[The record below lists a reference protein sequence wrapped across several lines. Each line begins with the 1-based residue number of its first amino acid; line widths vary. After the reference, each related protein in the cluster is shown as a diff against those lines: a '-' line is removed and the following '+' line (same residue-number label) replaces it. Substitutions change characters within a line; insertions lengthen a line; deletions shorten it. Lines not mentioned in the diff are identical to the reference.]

1 MFTVWDNEVLGDWPL
16 AVLILVIGSVVVLA
30 VKRKFLEVMKW
41 FWRFRSREKHDEKEG
56 VAQAHAFRS
65 KSFRKPQPCHW
76 CHQPVAGQGS
86 CCRVCKYVCHTSC
99 ENMVSL
105 D

>member
-1 MFTVWDNEVLGDWPL
+1 MPWNCPWSQERQRPPAAIPPL
-16 AVLILVIGSVVVLA
+16 
-30 VKRKFLEVMKW
+30 
-41 FWRFRSREKHDEKEG
+41 HYEKEG

>member
-1 MFTVWDNEVLGDWPL
+1 MPWNCFWGYQPPAPTCRVSGPL
-16 AVLILVIGSVVVLA
+16 HLIQ
-30 VKRKFLEVMKW
+30 
-41 FWRFRSREKHDEKEG
+41 KEG